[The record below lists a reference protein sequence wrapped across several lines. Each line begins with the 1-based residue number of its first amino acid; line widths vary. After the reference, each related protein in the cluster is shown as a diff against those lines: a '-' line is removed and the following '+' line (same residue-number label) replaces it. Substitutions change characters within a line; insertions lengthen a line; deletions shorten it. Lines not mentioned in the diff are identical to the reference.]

1 MSKLTRAA
9 ATSQTL
15 SLAAM
20 EEASRFGVRDA
31 DIEHLF
37 LALTLDAGIGGQV
50 LRSLGITL
58 DAARAAV
65 ETQQADQLGSL
76 GVQADSAGGR
86 IVYHETDGYDWTE
99 RALAVMRASVSG
111 DRDGDSAAVLR
122 VLLAEPSGLMTDL
135 LGRLDVESDRIVDAL
150 DDAAAMIAEHQQ
162 TAAEP
167 PTIHG
172 THTAFVPADPIDV
185 WNLLA
190 DGERLAEWEPTIGEV
205 IGRDTATGRCWEAR
219 TRMVGSGGKPLK
231 IRDGIRRQHAEAVRS
246 ERPSHVTWH
255 FTYPDEPR
263 SNARVVAVDIE
274 PAAGGAQLR
283 LSFGWELRASRGRRR
298 VTRALLKP
306 VFRFLC
312 SVQLTQ
318 IAGGISRAFR

>member
-58 DAARAAV
+58 DATRAAI
-65 ETQQADQLGSL
+65 EKQQADQLGSL

-86 IVYHETDGYDWTE
+86 IVYQETGGYDWTE
-99 RALAVMRASVSG
+99 RALAVMRTAVSG

-122 VLLAEPSGLMTDL
+122 ALLAEPSGLIADL
-135 LGRLDVESDRIVDAL
+135 LGPLDVEPDRITAAL
-150 DDAAAMIAEHQQ
+150 DDAALLIAEHPNA
-162 TAAEP
+162 AAEP

-172 THTAFVPADPIDV
+172 SHTAFVPADPEAV

-190 DGERLAEWEPTIGEV
+190 DGGRLSEWAPTIGEV
-205 IGRDTATGRCWEAR
+205 AQDAATGRWEAR
-219 TRMVGSGGKPLK
+219 TRTVGSGGKPLK
-231 IRDGIRRQHAEAVRS
+231 IRDGIRRQYAESVRS

-263 SNARVVAVDIE
+263 SNARVVAIDIE

-283 LSFGWELRASRGRRR
+283 LSFGWELHASRRRRR
-298 VTRALLKP
+298 VIGALLKP
-306 VFRFLC
+306 AFRFLC
-312 SVQLTQ
+312 FVQLTQ

>member
-37 LALTLDAGIGGQV
+37 LALTIDAGVGGQV
-50 LRSLGITL
+50 LRRLGITL
-58 DAARAAV
+58 DAARSAI
-65 ETQQADQLGSL
+65 EKQQADQLGSL

-86 IVYHETDGYDWTE
+86 IVYPETGGYDWAE
-99 RALAVMRASVSG
+99 RALAVMRTAVSG

-122 VLLAEPSGLMTDL
+122 ALLAEPSGLMTDL
-135 LGRLDVESDRIVDAL
+135 LGRMDVEPGRIVDAL
-150 DDAAAMIAEHQQ
+150 DDAAAMIPEHQR
-162 TAAEP
+162 TAGEQS
-167 PTIHG
+167 TIHG
-172 THTAFVPADPIDV
+172 SHTAFVPADPLDV
-185 WNLLA
+185 WTLLA

-205 IGRDTATGRCWEAR
+205 VERDAATGRWAAR
-219 TRMVGSGGKPLK
+219 TRTVGSGGKSLK
-231 IRDGIRRQHAEAVRS
+231 IRDGIRRQCAESVRS

-263 SNARVVAVDIE
+263 SNARVVAIDIE

-283 LSFGWELRASRGRRR
+283 LSFGWELHASRRRR
-298 VTRALLKP
+298 RLIGALLRP

-312 SVQLTQ
+312 FVQLTQ

>member
-1 MSKLTRAA
+1 MSRLTRAA

-37 LALTLDAGIGGQV
+37 LALTIDAGTGGQV

-58 DAARAAV
+58 EATRAAI
-65 ETQQADQLGSL
+65 EKQQTDHLGSL

-86 IVYHETDGYDWTE
+86 IVYQETGGYDWTE
-99 RALAVMRASVSG
+99 RALAVMRAAVSG

-122 VLLAEPSGLMTDL
+122 ALLAEPSGLIADL
-135 LGRLDVESDRIVDAL
+135 LGRVDVEPDRITAAL
-150 DDAAAMIAEHQQ
+150 DDAALMIGEHLN
-162 TAAEP
+162 AADEP

-172 THTAFVPADPIDV
+172 SHTAFVPADPEAV
-185 WNLLA
+185 WTLLA
-190 DGERLAEWEPTIGEV
+190 DGGRLAEWEPTIGEV
-205 IGRDTATGRCWEAR
+205 VEQDAATGRWEAR
-219 TRMVGSGGKPLK
+219 TRTVGSDGKPLK
-231 IRDGIRRQHAEAVRS
+231 IRDGIRRQHAESVRS
-246 ERPSHVTWH
+246 ERPSHITWH

-283 LSFGWELRASRGRRR
+283 LSFGWELHASRRRR
-298 VTRALLKP
+298 RIMRALLQP

-312 SVQLTQ
+312 FVQLTQ

>member
-1 MSKLTRAA
+1 MSKLIRAA

-20 EEASRFGVRDA
+20 EEASRFGLRDA

-37 LALTLDAGIGGQV
+37 LALTIDAGIGGQV
-50 LRSLGITL
+50 LRSLSITL
-58 DAARAAV
+58 DAARSAI
-65 ETQQADQLGSL
+65 EKQQVDQLGSL

-86 IVYHETDGYDWTE
+86 IVYPETGGYDWTE
-99 RALAVMRASVSG
+99 RVLAVMREAVSG

-122 VLLAEPSGLMTDL
+122 ALLAEPSGLMTDL
-135 LGRLDVESDRIVDAL
+135 LERMDVEPERIIDAL
-150 DDAAAMIAEHQQ
+150 DDAAAMIAEHRR
-162 TAAEP
+162 TAGEQS
-167 PTIHG
+167 TIHG
-172 THTAFVPADPIDV
+172 THTAFVPADPLDV
-185 WNLLA
+185 WTLLA

-205 IGRDTATGRCWEAR
+205 VRRDAATGHWEAR
-219 TRMVGSGGKPLK
+219 TRTVGSGGKPLK
-231 IRDGIRRQHAEAVRS
+231 IRDGIRRQYAESVRS

-263 SNARVVAVDIE
+263 SNARVVSVDIE

-283 LSFGWELRASRGRRR
+283 LSFGWELHAGRRR
-298 VTRALLKP
+298 RRVMGALLRP

-312 SVQLTQ
+312 FVQLTQ
-318 IAGGISRAFR
+318 IAGGISRVFR

>member
-1 MSKLTRAA
+1 MSKLIRAA

-37 LALTLDAGIGGQV
+37 LALTIDAGIGGQV
-50 LRSLGITL
+50 LRSLGVTL
-58 DAARAAV
+58 DAARSAI

-76 GVQADSAGGR
+76 GVHADSAGGR
-86 IVYHETDGYDWTE
+86 IVYPETGGYDWAE
-99 RALAVMRASVSG
+99 RALAVMRAAVSG

-122 VLLAEPSGLMTDL
+122 ALLAEPSGLMTDL
-135 LGRLDVESDRIVDAL
+135 LERMDVEPERIVEAL
-150 DDAAAMIAEHQQ
+150 DDAAAMIAEHRR
-162 TAAEP
+162 TAAER

-185 WNLLA
+185 WSLLA

-205 IGRDTATGRCWEAR
+205 VRRHAATGRWEAR

-231 IRDGIRRQHAEAVRS
+231 IRDGIRRQCAESVRS
-246 ERPSHVTWH
+246 EQPSHITWH

-274 PAAGGAQLR
+274 PAAAGAQLR
-283 LSFGWELRASRGRRR
+283 LSFGWELNASRRRR
-298 VTRALLKP
+298 RLIGALLKP

-312 SVQLTQ
+312 FVQLTQ